1 MLSERRINMPPY
13 CKHIK
18 GKHYRTEIKEW
29 KKGYSEYLKS
39 IKPWNYNFEKGED
52 KYLENT
58 HYEQSI
64 LSQLIFIEIFK
75 SQKLS
80 AEIFKCGSSI
90 KVNKDTVEKTFLFDV
105 MHNPKSGCQ
114 PCQQAILN
122 NYNGGKMNFE
132 NIYHCVGNFA
142 PIPRTIISKNYGPRL
157 QQIHEYL
164 NELWP
169 CLLKFMQD
177 NWMCFPTDIYELM
190 SFKEYMKYSCQ
201 QMYYESIFNKL
212 YSIYTASENKTD
224 NIWDGIIRELSNTV
238 IAEQDRLISFD
249 DLLKKSDI
257 ETIEEID
264 KRITFL
270 IELRGR
276 FIIYLLKK

>member
-1 MLSERRINMPPY
+1 
-13 CKHIK
+13 
-18 GKHYRTEIKEW
+18 
-29 KKGYSEYLKS
+29 
-39 IKPWNYNFEKGED
+39 
-52 KYLENT
+52 
-58 HYEQSI
+58 
-64 LSQLIFIEIFK
+64 
-75 SQKLS
+75 
-80 AEIFKCGSSI
+80 
-90 KVNKDTVEKTFLFDV
+90 
-105 MHNPKSGCQ
+105 
-114 PCQQAILN
+114 
-122 NYNGGKMNFE
+122 
-132 NIYHCVGNFA
+132 
-142 PIPRTIISKNYGPRL
+142 
-157 QQIHEYL
+157 
-164 NELWP
+164 
-169 CLLKFMQD
+169 MQD

>member
-1 MLSERRINMPPY
+1 MPPY

-18 GKHYRTEIKEW
+18 GKHYGTEIDDW
-29 KKGYSEYLKS
+29 VDGYFKYLKS
-39 IKPWNYNFEKGED
+39 TEPWNYDFENGKE

-58 HYEQSI
+58 DYEQSI

-80 AEIFKCGSSI
+80 ADICECGLSI
-90 KVNKDTVEKTFLFDV
+90 TVNKGTVKKTFLFDV
-105 MHNPKSGCQ
+105 MHNPKRGCQ

-122 NYNGGKMNFE
+122 NYNGGKMQFE

-201 QMYYESIFNKL
+201 QMYYERIFNKL
-212 YSIYTASENKTD
+212 YCIYNASENKTD
-224 NIWDGIIRELSNTV
+224 NRWDKIIRELANIV
-238 IAEQDRLISFD
+238 IDEQDRLRSFD
-249 DLLKKSDI
+249 NLLKKSDI
-257 ETIEEID
+257 EMIEEID

-276 FIIYLLKK
+276 FIIYLLKKHHFTTL

>member
-1 MLSERRINMPPY
+1 
-13 CKHIK
+13 
-18 GKHYRTEIKEW
+18 
-29 KKGYSEYLKS
+29 
-39 IKPWNYNFEKGED
+39 
-52 KYLENT
+52 
-58 HYEQSI
+58 
-64 LSQLIFIEIFK
+64 
-75 SQKLS
+75 
-80 AEIFKCGSSI
+80 
-90 KVNKDTVEKTFLFDV
+90 
-105 MHNPKSGCQ
+105 
-114 PCQQAILN
+114 
-122 NYNGGKMNFE
+122 
-132 NIYHCVGNFA
+132 
-142 PIPRTIISKNYGPRL
+142 
-157 QQIHEYL
+157 
-164 NELWP
+164 
-169 CLLKFMQD
+169 
-177 NWMCFPTDIYELM
+177 M

>member
-1 MLSERRINMPPY
+1 
-13 CKHIK
+13 
-18 GKHYRTEIKEW
+18 
-29 KKGYSEYLKS
+29 
-39 IKPWNYNFEKGED
+39 
-52 KYLENT
+52 
-58 HYEQSI
+58 
-64 LSQLIFIEIFK
+64 
-75 SQKLS
+75 
-80 AEIFKCGSSI
+80 
-90 KVNKDTVEKTFLFDV
+90 
-105 MHNPKSGCQ
+105 
-114 PCQQAILN
+114 
-122 NYNGGKMNFE
+122 
-132 NIYHCVGNFA
+132 
-142 PIPRTIISKNYGPRL
+142 
-157 QQIHEYL
+157 
-164 NELWP
+164 
-169 CLLKFMQD
+169 MQD

-224 NIWDGIIRELSNTV
+224 NIWDGIISELSNTV

>member
-1 MLSERRINMPPY
+1 
-13 CKHIK
+13 
-18 GKHYRTEIKEW
+18 
-29 KKGYSEYLKS
+29 
-39 IKPWNYNFEKGED
+39 
-52 KYLENT
+52 
-58 HYEQSI
+58 
-64 LSQLIFIEIFK
+64 
-75 SQKLS
+75 
-80 AEIFKCGSSI
+80 
-90 KVNKDTVEKTFLFDV
+90 
-105 MHNPKSGCQ
+105 
-114 PCQQAILN
+114 
-122 NYNGGKMNFE
+122 
-132 NIYHCVGNFA
+132 
-142 PIPRTIISKNYGPRL
+142 
-157 QQIHEYL
+157 
-164 NELWP
+164 
-169 CLLKFMQD
+169 MQD

-224 NIWDGIIRELSNTV
+224 NIWDGIISD
-238 IAEQDRLISFD
+238 QDRLISFD